1 MNDSQWLSWSRKLQ
15 AIAQNGLTYA
25 NDPYDVDRYE
35 QITSI
40 SAEIMEAHTNL
51 RAADVR
57 AIFEKETG
65 YATPKVDVRGFVQKD
80 NGVLLVKERADGLWT
95 LPGGWADVNDAPSE
109 AVVREIVE
117 ESGYRVRATK
127 LLALYDRNKHGH
139 PPFPFHV
146 YKLFFQCELL
156 GGRPTTSMETVDV
169 GFFPLEELPPL
180 SATRVTRSQIT
191 GLFDLAARSDSA
203 TAFD

>member
-1 MNDSQWLSWSRKLQ
+1 MNDSRWLSWSRKLQ

-35 QITSI
+35 QIKTL
-40 SAEIMEAHTNL
+40 AADIMQAHSNL
-51 RAADVR
+51 RVPDVQT
-57 AIFEKETG
+57 IFGHEKG
-65 YATPKVDVRGFVQKD
+65 YATPKVDVRGFVQKGV
-80 NGVLLVKERADGLWT
+80 GVLLVKERTDGLWT

-117 ESGYRVRATK
+117 ESGYRAKATK
-127 LLALYDRNKHGH
+127 LLALYDRNRHGH

-156 GGRPTTSMETVDV
+156 GGRPATSMETEDV
-169 GFFPLEELPPL
+169 GFFALDELPPL
-180 SATRVTRSQIT
+180 SETRVTRAQIEA
-191 GLFDLAARSDSA
+191 LFDLAARSDSA